1 MLNTFKL
8 LDVTPRELEHTYMD
22 LCRAILPDDWVKAF
36 DHHQILAWADLVSR
50 LGFCE
55 TGVDLGKRLGLKP
68 SDASG
73 VGTLMKSEGKT
84 HFVWHDRDGFN
95 LYTFPAYAPY
105 NARWLLAILST
116 ATCGFPALYRD
127 FQREC
132 CSDLVD
138 FFVSAQSSVHVVAVL
153 GPLGSVRRTGG
164 PSV

>member
-8 LDVTPRELEHTYMD
+8 LDVTPCELEHTYMD

-36 DHHQILAWADLVSR
+36 DHHQILAWADLISR

-55 TGVDLGKRLGLKP
+55 TGVSLGKRLGLKP

-73 VGTLMKSEGKT
+73 VGTLMKIEGKT
-84 HFVWHDRDGFN
+84 HLVWYDRDGKN
-95 LYTFPAYAPY
+95 VYTFPEYAPY

-116 ATCGFPALYRD
+116 ETHGLPALYRD

-132 CSDLVD
+132 YSDLID
-138 FFVSAQSSVHVVAVL
+138 YFVRAQTSVHVVAVL
-153 GPLGSVRRTGG
+153 GPLGSVRSTGG
-164 PSV
+164 PYV